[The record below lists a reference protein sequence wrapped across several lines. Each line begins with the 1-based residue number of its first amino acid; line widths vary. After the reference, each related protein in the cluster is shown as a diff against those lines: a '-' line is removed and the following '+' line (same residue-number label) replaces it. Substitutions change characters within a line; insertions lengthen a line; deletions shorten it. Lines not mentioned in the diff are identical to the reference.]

1 MKDRIKWTTYPA
13 HKPRA
18 PGRYFVTHQ
27 EESERYVF
35 LDRFLEN
42 GTFASEVVGMKI
54 LAWAPIKTPKPY
66 GGKNGTE

>member
-1 MKDRIKWTTYPA
+1 MNERVKWTPYPA

-18 PGRYFVTHQ
+18 PGRYFVTHH
-27 EESERYVF
+27 EGAERYVVV
-35 LDRFLEN
+35 DRFLEN

-54 LAWAPIKTPKPY
+54 LAWATIKTPKPY

>member
-1 MKDRIKWTTYPA
+1 MNERVKWTPYHA

-18 PGRYFVTHQ
+18 PGRYFVTHH
-27 EESERYVF
+27 EGAERYVVV
-35 LDRFLEN
+35 DRFLEN

-54 LAWAPIKTPKPY
+54 LAFAPIKTPKPY